1 MNRDKDYIRRTFELA
16 KNGAGFVSPN
26 PLVGAVIVKQE
37 RIVGEGFHAK
47 YGNAHAEADAIN
59 NRSENLKGATLY
71 CNLEPCSHTNKQT
84 PPCVPLIIKSGIKKV
99 VISNV
104 DPNPNVNG
112 AGIQQLRNAGIEVTT
127 NILSAEGKEINK
139 FYFTAVEKQR
149 PYITLKLALS
159 ADGFINRAEG
169 NRTKITSIDSDKYVH
184 QLRSEFDAIIVGVNT
199 VKVDD
204 PQLNV
209 RLVSG
214 RNPLRIILDSKLS
227 SPVDSKIFNDANS
240 KNTIVVCSSNA
251 DYSKLKLLSEKG
263 IKIQNVEMN
272 ATGKFDLSELL
283 TYLFHQK
290 IRSILVEGGAFVFDR
305 FFENSLFDEILF
317 FRSNQYFDTGL
328 KPSQIS
334 AARKLPLHQMTRLGA
349 DILEV
354 YRNPS
359 L

>member
-184 QLRSEFDAIIVGVNT
+184 QLRSEFDSILVGANT
-199 VKVDD
+199 VKVDN

-214 RNPLRIILDSKLS
+214 RNPIRIILDSKLS
-227 SPVDSKIFNDANS
+227 SPVDSKIFNDENS
-240 KNTIVVCSSNA
+240 KNTIVICSSNA
-251 DYSKLKLLSEKG
+251 DKFKLKLLSEKG

-272 ATGKFDLSELL
+272 STGKFDLPELL

-305 FFENSLFDEILF
+305 FFENSLFDEILL
-317 FRSNQYFDTGL
+317 FRSNQYFDAGL
-328 KPSQIS
+328 KPSKIS
-334 AARKLPLHQMTRLGA
+334 DTRKLPLHQMTRLGA